1 MPSIK
6 KKKAF
11 VFSTSG
17 FGLPAFN
24 KATEEL
30 LSKKGFEVVGS
41 FISKGFD
48 TWGPAWLIGGI
59 AKGHPND
66 KDLSQAKFFA
76 MEISK
81 YV

>member
-1 MPSIK
+1 MPSGK
-6 KKKAF
+6 EKKAF
-11 VFSTSG
+11 VFFTSG

-30 LSKKGFEVVGS
+30 LSKKGFEVVGN

-66 KDLSQAKFFA
+66 EDLDPSPCFLRRGGA
-76 MEISK
+76 
-81 YV
+81 